1 MKFFSA
7 QDILDYFPDIKVIGD
22 VSKKFSNLK
31 PIGRENKDSIIWVS
45 DKYDLSEVI
54 KKTKSNIIIC
64 KYNYAHFIID
74 KKKTF
79 ITTENPRLLFSKIIK
94 KFFSVNIIPSIHNT
108 AIIETDTIGKDC
120 FIGANT
126 VIGKSIIGKKCNIM
140 PNVTIYDNVEIGDY
154 TTVHSGSCLG
164 VDGFGYERNKDG
176 ILEKIEHVAG
186 LTIGTNVEI
195 GSNTSIGRGCLSNT
209 IIGNNVKIN
218 NNVHIAHNTII
229 GKNSIV
235 MANVTICGSV
245 TIDECVHLAPGST
258 IRNGLSIGK
267 KSQLGLGA
275 VLTKNMPP
283 KEIWAGI
290 PAKKIGNKTNWAV

>member
-108 AIIETDTIGKDC
+108 AIIETDTIGKYNLDFINGKFLLKSTNTDC
-120 FIGANT
+120 LAKGYCIVPDSDSKNNT
-126 VIGKSIIGKKCNIM
+126 VSSPANNTQNSCN
-140 PNVTIYDNVEIGDY
+140 PG
-154 TTVHSGSCLG
+154 G
-164 VDGFGYERNKDG
+164 
-176 ILEKIEHVAG
+176 
-186 LTIGTNVEI
+186 
-195 GSNTSIGRGCLSNT
+195 GC
-209 IIGNNVKIN
+209 
-218 NNVHIAHNTII
+218 
-229 GKNSIV
+229 
-235 MANVTICGSV
+235 C
-245 TIDECVHLAPGST
+245 
-258 IRNGLSIGK
+258 
-267 KSQLGLGA
+267 
-275 VLTKNMPP
+275 
-283 KEIWAGI
+283 
-290 PAKKIGNKTNWAV
+290 